1 MAGRPSRP
9 VSGSTSMA
17 SGADGH
23 PARRRSAGGGA
34 LTVVHLPAVWAAG
47 RAGTSVAG
55 VRCPACTGLDDKV
68 VDSRTADDG
77 SAIRRR
83 RECLSCGNRY
93 TTFERLEEVPL
104 TVLKRSGDRVPF
116 DREKIEI
123 GVRAAAKGRPVSA
136 EQVAAL
142 ATDIEDHMRLEGPEV
157 ASEQIG
163 IAILQRLLELDEV
176 AYVRFASVYKDFS
189 DASDFQR
196 EVRLLTKET
205 APKRH

>member
-1 MAGRPSRP
+1 
-9 VSGSTSMA
+9 
-17 SGADGH
+17 
-23 PARRRSAGGGA
+23 
-34 LTVVHLPAVWAAG
+34 
-47 RAGTSVAG
+47 

-77 SAIRRR
+77 TAIRRR

-136 EQVAAL
+136 EHVAAL
-142 ATDIEDHMRLEGPEV
+142 ATDIEDTMRLEGPEV